1 MSQGMRPFPA
11 ARLVLLLSTAIA
23 FDPTPSRAGPPPLT
37 DDRLGIGTAPLLL
50 LSRPDVRAE
59 IGLDASQAADADRT
73 LNELYQQALA
83 LKGQHGQEERNR
95 KRAIDEA
102 GENWLQNALTE
113 PQRKRFSQLD
123 LQWEGASAIIKRPVI
138 ADHLR
143 LTPEQHAL
151 LSKAIAARDGRRAA
165 GADHWDNERQL
176 FVQTRAL
183 LTTEQQQR
191 WRAMLGP
198 PFAFTRQPADPPVQQ
213 PR

>member
-1 MSQGMRPFPA
+1 MSQGMRPLPA
-11 ARLVLLLSTAIA
+11 ALLLFTAIA
-23 FDPTPSRAGPPPLT
+23 LEPTPSRAGPPPLT

-59 IGLDASQAADADRT
+59 VGLDASQAADADGT

-102 GENWLQNALTE
+102 GELWLQTRLTE
-113 PQRKRFSQLD
+113 VQRKRFSQLD
-123 LQWEGASAIIKRPVI
+123 LQWEGASALIKRPVV

-151 LSKAIAARDGRRAA
+151 LSEAIAARDRRRAT
-165 GADHWDNERQL
+165 GADHWECERQL

-183 LTTEQQQR
+183 LTTEQRQR

-198 PFAFTRQPADPPVQQ
+198 PFAFTRQPTDHPTQQ
-213 PR
+213 PH